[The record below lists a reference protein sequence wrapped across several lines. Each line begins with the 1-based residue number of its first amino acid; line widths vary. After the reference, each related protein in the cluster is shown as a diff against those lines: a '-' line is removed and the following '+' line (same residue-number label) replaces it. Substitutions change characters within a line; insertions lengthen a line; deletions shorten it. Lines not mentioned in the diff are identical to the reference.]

1 MTKLIV
7 FICVLFSTA
16 IFSQESAEYTK
27 AKEHYEN
34 GAFELAF
41 NYIQI
46 VKLTNEVPE
55 ELSSVME
62 IKTLQKLRRFSECLK
77 SIEYGM
83 DNINYSLSDLTI
95 ISEIKTKILNEKAF
109 QKRVAV
115 EKLKVTEKIKN
126 ENSSWDLMDK
136 AKNSLK
142 SIIGN

>member
-1 MTKLIV
+1 MTKFVV
-7 FICVLFSTA
+7 FICILFANISYG
-16 IFSQESAEYTK
+16 QDSAEFNK
-27 AKEHYEN
+27 AKEHFAN
-34 GAFELAF
+34 GEFELAF

-46 VKLTNEVPE
+46 VKLTNEVPP

-62 IKTLQKLRRFSECLK
+62 IKTLAKLRRYSDCLK

-83 DNINYSLSDLTI
+83 DNINYSLSDLTT
-95 ISEIKTKILNEKAF
+95 ISEIKTNIQNEKEF

-126 ENSSWDLMDK
+126 EKSSWDLMDK